1 MSKEETHPLQE
12 LTQAIK
18 AATAEERPII
28 GHFGAV
34 KVEGKY
40 RSWMS
45 VRYDSAIP
53 RLLTNP
59 DYKIAQIL
67 AVLGS
72 EVRLAILRLLLD
84 GPKTAIEVMTELG
97 LRTTG
102 QAYHHLKELESAGY
116 ADLRGG
122 RYHFNME
129 VGQVYLAALALAA
142 DAGAESPEPLPAEP
156 DNA

>member
-1 MSKEETHPLQE
+1 MSYEQPNHENADDSLERLQR
-12 LTQAIK
+12 TIK
-18 AATAEERPII
+18 DATASGRPMI

-34 KVEGKY
+34 MIEGKLQ
-40 RSWMS
+40 SWMS
-45 VRYDSAIP
+45 IRFNKAIP

-72 EVRLAILRLLLD
+72 EVRLAILRLVLEA
-84 GPKTAIEVMTELG
+84 PKTAAEVTAELS

-102 QAYHHLKELESAGY
+102 QAYHHLKELERAGY
-116 ADLRGG
+116 VELRGG
-122 RYHFNME
+122 RYHFNLE

-142 DAGAESPEPLPAEP
+142 DAGAEKP
-156 DNA
+156 DPTE